1 MKIKNNYTMM
11 TDFYELTMANGY
23 FEAGKKDEI
32 CYFDVFFRTIPDQA
46 GYAICAGLEQVIDYI
61 KELHF
66 DEEDIAYLRSKNCF
80 SEGFLNYL
88 ANFKF
93 QGDIYAIPEGTPIF
107 PNEPIMIVK
116 GNAIE
121 AQFIETFVLSEI
133 NHQTLIATKANRI
146 VRAAQGKAISEFGAR
161 RAHGAEA
168 AILGARASYIAG
180 CASTSNV
187 QTDLTYK
194 VPATGTMA
202 HAWVQMFGD
211 EYEAFKQYCTI
222 YPDNAVLL
230 VDTYDVIKS
239 GVPNAIK
246 AFNEI
251 LLPLGKRPKG
261 IRLDSGDIA
270 YLSKKCRKMLDEAGF
285 KDCKIIASNSLD
297 EYIIRDL
304 LFQDAKID
312 AFGVGERLITSKSNP
327 VFDGVYKLAAVEDK
341 NGNIIPRI
349 KISENV
355 GKITT
360 PHFKKLYRFF
370 SKENQKAEADL
381 LSVYDEVL
389 DFTKPFELFDPIATW
404 KRKTLD
410 DYEVVELLKPIF
422 IKGKLVYECPNIE
435 TIRNYCK
442 EQVDSLWDEVTRFE
456 NPHNYY
462 VDLTQKLWDTK
473 QDLLM
478 LRRKVKS
485 NKQ

>member
-32 CYFDVFFRTIPDQA
+32 CYFDVFYRTIPDKA

-66 DEEDIAYLRSKNCF
+66 DEEDIAYLKSKNCF
-80 SEGFLNYL
+80 SEGFLEYL
-88 ANFKF
+88 SNFKF
-93 QGDIYAIPEGTPIF
+93 RGDIYAMPEGTPIF
-107 PNEPIMIVK
+107 PNEPFMIVK

-121 AQFIETFVLSEI
+121 AQFIETFVLSEL
-133 NHQTLIATKANRI
+133 NHQTLIATKTNRI

-168 AILGARASYIAG
+168 AILGARAAYIAG
-180 CASTSNV
+180 CHTSSNT
-187 QTDLTYK
+187 QADLTYK
-194 VPATGTMA
+194 VPASGTMA

-211 EYEAFKQYCTI
+211 ELEAFKQYCRI
-222 YPDNAVLL
+222 YPDNALLL

-239 GVPNAIK
+239 GIPNAIK
-246 AFNEI
+246 AFNEV

-270 YLSKKCRKMLDEAGF
+270 YLSKKCRQMLDKAGF
-285 KDCKIIASNSLD
+285 EDCKIFASNSLD

-304 LFQDAKID
+304 LFQGAKID

-341 NGNIIPRI
+341 EGNIVPRI

-370 SKENQKAEADL
+370 SKENHKAEADL
-381 LSVYDEVL
+381 LSVYDEEL
-389 DFTKPFELFDPIATW
+389 DFTKPFELFDPVDTW
-404 KRKTLD
+404 KRKVLD

-422 IKGKLVYECPNIE
+422 VKGELVYDLPTIE
-435 TIRNYCK
+435 EIRTYCL
-442 EQVDSLWDEVTRFE
+442 EQVESLWDEVKRFE

-462 VDLTQKLWDTK
+462 VDLTQKLWDIKRQLLVTK
-473 QDLLM
+473 
-478 LRRKVKS
+478 RNIKG
-485 NKQ
+485 

>member
-1 MKIKNNYTMM
+1 MKIKYNYTMM

-23 FEAGKKDEI
+23 FESGKKDDI
-32 CYFDVFFRTIPDQA
+32 CYFDVFFRTIPDNA
-46 GYAICAGLEQVIDYI
+46 GYAIFAGLEQVIDYI

-66 DEEDIAYLRSKNCF
+66 DSEDIEFLRKKGCF
-80 SEGFLNYL
+80 SEGFLEYL
-88 ANFKF
+88 KDFKF
-93 QGDIYAIPEGTPIF
+93 KGDIYAMPEGTPIF
-107 PNEPIMIVK
+107 PNEPFMIIR

-121 AQFIETFVLSEI
+121 AQFVETFVLSVL
-133 NHQTLIATKANRI
+133 NHQSLIATKANRI
-146 VRAAQGKAISEFGAR
+146 VRASGGRAVSEFGAR

-168 AILGARASYIAG
+168 ATLGARAAYIAG
-180 CASTSNV
+180 CSGTSNV
-187 QTDLTYK
+187 LTDITYG
-194 VPATGTMA
+194 VPTSGTMA
-202 HAWVQMFGD
+202 HSWIQMFGD
-211 EYEAFKQYCTI
+211 EYEAFKKYCKI

-270 YLSKKCRKMLDEAGF
+270 YLSKKSRKMLDAAGF
-285 KDCKIIASNSLD
+285 EDCKIVASNSLD

-312 AFGVGERLITSKSNP
+312 LFGVGERLITSKSNP
-327 VFDGVYKLAAVEDK
+327 VFDGVYKLCAVEDK
-341 NGNIIPRI
+341 EGNIIPRI

-360 PHFKKLYRFF
+360 PHFKKVYRFF
-370 SKENQKAEADL
+370 SKENHKAEADL
-381 LSVYDEVL
+381 LSIYDEKL
-389 DFTKPFELFDPIATW
+389 NFNEPFELFDPLATW
-404 KRKTLD
+404 KRKTLT

-422 IKGKLVYECPNIE
+422 LNGELVYECPNIE
-435 TIRNYCK
+435 EIKAYCK

-473 QDLLM
+473 QQLLM
-478 LRRKVKS
+478 YRRKVK
-485 NKQ
+485 